1 MWPSCC
7 WSPECRQ
14 DDQGVHGQEIRQF
27 LARGDRRGLR
37 LRGHARGEKP
47 ALHVLRRESG
57 RVCVEVLLAYTQT
70 SELRPPKENQPPV
83 VLWPQKV
90 TEVWL
95 LLRLGVKN
103 CDIKSWL
110 ADTWNSFL
118 PYLPICLF
126 FFCPQGISTVSPLT
140 LTKQPRVSKHLC
152 PLSSAGTVW
161 CECVCVCWT
170 HTWTHCSFFKPI
182 PNITT

>member
-90 TEVWL
+90 TEV
-95 LLRLGVKN
+95 
-103 CDIKSWL
+103 
-110 ADTWNSFL
+110 
-118 PYLPICLF
+118 
-126 FFCPQGISTVSPLT
+126 
-140 LTKQPRVSKHLC
+140 
-152 PLSSAGTVW
+152 
-161 CECVCVCWT
+161 
-170 HTWTHCSFFKPI
+170 
-182 PNITT
+182 